1 MAAPVERDRV
11 AYSVPI
17 QLKLPPMPVIR
28 NVLFDAGGTLL
39 DLEYQR
45 LREVL
50 AAEVPTLTPLPG
62 EFDFAR
68 GERDAR
74 AWFLAHVQRGLPPA
88 DAWNGYFERVLA
100 GAGVPRTEIPSI
112 LTALWRKNLAE
123 GLWHRPVPDA
133 VATVAALRARG
144 LRLAVVSNAEGRV
157 AADLEEAGLAQYFET
172 IVDSHLVGVSKPDP
186 RIFEIALAR
195 LGASPEESVY
205 VGDLYGIDVR
215 GARSA
220 GLSAVLIDRW
230 DLQPDADCPRIACL
244 GELERTIDA
253 AI

>member
-1 MAAPVERDRV
+1 
-11 AYSVPI
+11 
-17 QLKLPPMPVIR
+17 MPVIR

-157 AADLEEAGLAQYFET
+157 AADLEEAG
-172 IVDSHLVGVSKPDP
+172 DP

-220 GLSAVLIDRW
+220 GLYAVLIDRW

>member
-1 MAAPVERDRV
+1 MV
-11 AYSVPI
+11 S
-17 QLKLPPMPVIR
+17 
-28 NVLFDAGGTLL
+28 
-39 DLEYQR
+39 
-45 LREVL
+45 
-50 AAEVPTLTPLPG
+50 
-62 EFDFAR
+62 R
-68 GERDAR
+68 GSDELGKRM
-74 AWFLAHVQRGLPPA
+74 
-88 DAWNGYFERVLA
+88 
-100 GAGVPRTEIPSI
+100 I
-112 LTALWRKNLAE
+112 
-123 GLWHRPVPDA
+123 
-133 VATVAALRARG
+133 ATRRARPS
-144 LRLAVVSNAEGRV
+144 RSRWRAIEPFSC
-157 AADLEEAGLAQYFET
+157 Y
-172 IVDSHLVGVSKPDP
+172 SHLVGVSKPDP